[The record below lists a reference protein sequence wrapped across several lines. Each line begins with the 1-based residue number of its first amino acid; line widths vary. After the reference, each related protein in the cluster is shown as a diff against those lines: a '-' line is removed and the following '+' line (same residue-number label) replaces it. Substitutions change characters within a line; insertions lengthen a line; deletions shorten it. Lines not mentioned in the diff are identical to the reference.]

1 MIILTGQRSSLPVK
15 NYLLSLEPCAHG
27 GLIRKSSQ
35 RYGIPESEI
44 LDASA
49 SLNPFGTPFEQADS
63 ELDLEDL
70 LKKGLEKLEQYPDN
84 RYVEYRTAAAE
95 FVGMGITYENI
106 IPGNGSTEI
115 IRLVAECAINE
126 GDIVLIPTPTFSE
139 YEMQCKVM
147 GAQIKYVDQE
157 NIFDLDDKLL
167 DEAKIIFVCNP
178 NNPTGKLLLKEQ
190 IEELAKI
197 CAAHKTILFVDEAF
211 IELADP
217 EQSVAYLVEE
227 NDYLFIQRSLTKAFA
242 IPGIRMGFG
251 IASKKFACVLNSARL
266 SWNMGCIAD
275 TVATALLNMEGGVNS
290 KYLKDSRAFI
300 RKEHDF
306 LMEKL
311 SRRGFKP
318 LESSVNYIFVD
329 ISELSLTSSELAE
342 RMASHGVLIRDC
354 NSFQNIGPNY
364 IRIAIRKREE
374 NELIASTIRQVI
386 YEWGREQAEMQ
397 LEENIKAAAECGRKG
412 SNIDCDYYP
421 CHFEGQDCT
430 FCFCPFYPC
439 EDTRTG
445 GSWIES
451 SSGGQ
456 VWSCL
461 KCNIVHQEKV
471 VDELLSVFTTDGLNK
486 ESIEKAW
493 KSVMGTNL

>member
-1 MIILTGQRSSLPVK
+1 MTEQRSSLPVK
-15 NYLLSLEPCAHG
+15 KYLLSLEPCAHG

-35 RYGIPESEI
+35 RYGIPESDI

-49 SLNPFGTPFEQADS
+49 NLNPFGTPFEQADS
-63 ELDLEDL
+63 ELDLQDL
-70 LKKGLEKLEQYPDN
+70 LNTGLEKLEQYPDN
-84 RYVEYRTAAAE
+84 RYMEYRTAAAD
-95 FVGMGITYENI
+95 FVGMGITHENI

-115 IRLVAECAINE
+115 IRLVAECVISE

-147 GAQIKYVDQE
+147 GAQIEYVAQE
-157 NIFDLDDKLL
+157 DIFHLDDNLL
-167 DEAKIIFVCNP
+167 DEAKILFVCNP

-190 IEELAKI
+190 IEELADI

-251 IASKKFACVLNSARL
+251 IASKKFAGVLNNARL

-275 TVATALLNMEGGVNS
+275 TVATALLSMEGGANS
-290 KYLKDSRAFI
+290 KYLIESRAFI
-300 RKEHDF
+300 RKEYEF
-306 LMEKL
+306 LMEKF

-318 LESSVNYIFVD
+318 FESSVNYIFVD
-329 ISELSLTSSELAE
+329 ISDLAMSSSELSE

-354 NSFQNIGPNY
+354 NSFQNIGPSF

-386 YEWGREQAEMQ
+386 YEWGREQAKIQ
-397 LEENIKAAAECGRKG
+397 LEENIKAAAAECGRRG
-412 SNIDCDYYP
+412 SNTDCDYYP

-439 EDTRTG
+439 EDNRTG
-445 GSWIES
+445 GNWIES

-461 KCNIVHQEKV
+461 KCTIVHQEKV
-471 VDELLSVFTTDGLNK
+471 VDELLSVFTVDGLNK
-486 ESIEKAW
+486 ESTEKAW
-493 KSVMGTNL
+493 KEVMENNL